1 MCIRD
6 SGIATY
12 QGYMGVFRWMIE
24 LGRMDIITEVSQLS
38 SFQAMP
44 REGHLEACYHI
55 FAFLKKNPHQSVVM
69 HPSRIQV
76 KESRF
81 KDREDWTDFYG
92 DIKEDI
98 LADMPEPLG
107 VSVKITAFVDAN
119 HAGNVVTRRSQTGYV
134 FYVNNA
140 PILFSSKRQNTVE
153 ASTFGSEFIAM
164 RTVSEVNDIIR
175 YKLRM
180 FGVPIDGPTDILC
193 DNQSVTNS
201 AQRPESTL
209 SKKHLSICYHRVR
222 ESVAKQACRI
232 GKVTDEENV
241 SDLFT
246 KILGIPKRDRCLEQ
260 LVWRERHSIR
270 DCHQTKDVT
279 LNRQSMDRQ
288 RE

>member
-1 MCIRD
+1 
-6 SGIATY
+6 
-12 QGYMGVFRWMIE
+12 
-24 LGRMDIITEVSQLS
+24 
-38 SFQAMP
+38 
-44 REGHLEACYHI
+44 
-55 FAFLKKNPHQSVVM
+55 
-69 HPSRIQV
+69 
-76 KESRF
+76 
-81 KDREDWTDFYG
+81 
-92 DIKEDI
+92 
-98 LADMPEPLG
+98 MPEPLG

-270 DCHQTKDVT
+270 DCDQTKDVT